1 MGPVL
6 SLLVSGYT
14 QTDSVITLKR
24 VNYTERPHMLSR
36 KSTKTVDWR
45 RGRADIMTAHGA
57 AERNSIILQ
66 FGPFLW
72 PARRPETR
80 YRTTC
85 EIRHVD
91 GSRRDLKSVL
101 FSCYYRT
108 QCIRDLRLCD
118 YAIIYTVS
126 QKKQNTKLFPN
137 PHNFT
142 KY

>member
-72 PARRPETR
+72 LARRPGTR

-118 YAIIYTVS
+118 YLHCES
-126 QKKQNTKLFPN
+126 KKQNTKLFPN